1 MVSLAALWMPIVAAA
16 VLVFLLSWILHMLF
30 RYHGTEFRPLPREA
44 ETLAALRAAGL
55 TPGVYHFPHCKTP
68 QEMKSPEVMERF
80 RTGPVGQLTVWP
92 SGPPAMGKYLALWF
106 VNCLL
111 IGLFTAY
118 LAGRT
123 LPAGTDYLH
132 VFRVAGATAF
142 MAYGLGNFVNSI
154 WKGQP
159 WSATAK
165 EIFDGLL
172 YALVTAGA
180 FGWLWP
186 R

>member
-1 MVSLAALWMPIVAAA
+1 MLHT
-16 VLVFLLSWILHMLF
+16 LLK
-30 RYHGTEFRPLPREA
+30 YHASDYRPLPKED
-44 ETLAALRAAGL
+44 ETVEHLRAAGL
-55 TPGVYHFPHCKTP
+55 TPGLYHFPHCPSMK
-68 QEMKSPEVMERF
+68 EMGAPAMIEKM
-80 RTGPVGQLTVWP
+80 RTGPVGTMTILP
-92 SGPPAMGKYLALWF
+92 SGPPAMGRYLGLWIL
-106 VNCLL
+106 NCLL
-111 IGLFTAY
+111 IGFFVAY

-123 LPAGTDYLH
+123 LAPGTAYLQ
-132 VFRVAGATAF
+132 VFRVAGTAAF
-142 MAYGLGNFVNSI
+142 MAYGLSQFANSI

-159 WSATAK
+159 WSATVK

>member
-1 MVSLAALWMPIVAAA
+1 
-16 VLVFLLSWILHMLF
+16 
-30 RYHGTEFRPLPREA
+30 
-44 ETLAALRAAGL
+44 
-55 TPGVYHFPHCKTP
+55 
-68 QEMKSPEVMERF
+68 
-80 RTGPVGQLTVWP
+80 
-92 SGPPAMGKYLALWF
+92 MGKYLALWF

-118 LAGRT
+118 LTGRT
-123 LPAGTDYLH
+123 VAAGTDYLH
-132 VFRVAGATAF
+132 VFRVAGATSF
-142 MAYGLGNFVNSI
+142 MAYGVGNFVNSI

>member
-1 MVSLAALWMPIVAAA
+1 MTPLLALWMPIVVAA
-16 VLVFLLSWILHMLF
+16 VLVFLLSFLLHMVL
-30 RYHGTEFRPLPREA
+30 RYHNSDYRPLPKEA
-44 ETLAALRAAGL
+44 EVMAALRAAGL
-55 TPGVYHFPHCKTP
+55 TPGAYTFPHCASHK
-68 QEMKSPEVMERF
+68 EMGSPEHMEKM
-80 RTGPVGQLTVWP
+80 RTGPVGLMTVLP

-111 IGLFTAY
+111 IGFFVAY
-118 LAGRT
+118 LAGHT
-123 LPAGTDYLH
+123 LPPGTDYLR

-142 MAYGLGNFVNSI
+142 MAYGVGQFVNSI

-172 YALVTAGA
+172 YALVTGGA

>member
-1 MVSLAALWMPIVAAA
+1 MVPILALWMPIVVAA
-16 VLVFLLSWILHMLF
+16 VLVFVLSFVLHMLL
-30 RYHGTEFRPLPREA
+30 RYHASDFRPLPRED
-44 ETLAALRAAGL
+44 ETLSALRRAGL
-55 TPGVYHFPHCKTP
+55 TPGLYHFPHCATP
-68 QEMKSPEVMERF
+68 KEMKSPAMVEKMKA
-80 RTGPVGQLTVWP
+80 GPVGMVTILP

-106 VNCLL
+106 VHCLL
-111 IGLFTAY
+111 IGIFVAY

-123 LPAGTDYLH
+123 LASGTEYLQ

-142 MAYGLGNFVNSI
+142 MAYGLGNFVNSV

-172 YALVTAGA
+172 YALVTGGA